1 VIDGDNT
8 MRAIRFFFL
17 LFVFFGIV
25 AACAVTVL
33 LGILMLRFVP
43 VLIIVILSCLIFSW
57 LLKD

>member
-1 VIDGDNT
+1 

-43 VLIIVILSCLIFSW
+43 ALIIVILSCLIFSW